1 MRNFISFYILIIM
14 CFPFISCKD
23 DTEIA
28 DFEVSE
34 VGFDAKL
41 RDVLI
46 QKGFSFNE
54 NGELIC
60 DNQVLNTTSLNL
72 SRCGLTSI
80 SGLRSFPSLIEV
92 NLEYNDFTVFDFG
105 DLPEEIKSVALR
117 GNDGITS
124 YVNLMSILCRPTVLR
139 LFAGVLHI

>member
-1 MRNFISFYILIIM
+1 MRNFISFYILIYYVLPVPSRARM
-14 CFPFISCKD
+14 TLRLLSSKC
-23 DTEIA
+23 
-28 DFEVSE
+28 SE

-80 SGLRSFPSLIEV
+80 SGLRSFPFSH
-92 NLEYNDFTVFDFG
+92 
-105 DLPEEIKSVALR
+105 R
-117 GNDGITS
+117 GK
-124 YVNLMSILCRPTVLR
+124 P
-139 LFAGVLHI
+139 

>member
-41 RDVLI
+41 RDDHT
-46 QKGFSFNE
+46 SSE
-54 NGELIC
+54 APEPC
-60 DNQVLNTTSLNL
+60 DRRRV
-72 SRCGLTSI
+72 
-80 SGLRSFPSLIEV
+80 
-92 NLEYNDFTVFDFG
+92 D
-105 DLPEEIKSVALR
+105 A
-117 GNDGITS
+117 
-124 YVNLMSILCRPTVLR
+124 
-139 LFAGVLHI
+139 

>member
-1 MRNFISFYILIIM
+1 M
-14 CFPFISCKD
+14 
-23 DTEIA
+23 
-28 DFEVSE
+28 
-34 VGFDAKL
+34 
-41 RDVLI
+41 
-46 QKGFSFNE
+46 
-54 NGELIC
+54 
-60 DNQVLNTTSLNL
+60 NL

-124 YVNLMSILCRPTVLR
+124 YVNLMSADGTYGSLQESYISEVA
-139 LFAGVLHI
+139 LFCKMEH

>member
-54 NGELIC
+54 NG
-60 DNQVLNTTSLNL
+60 
-72 SRCGLTSI
+72 
-80 SGLRSFPSLIEV
+80 
-92 NLEYNDFTVFDFG
+92 
-105 DLPEEIKSVALR
+105 
-117 GNDGITS
+117 
-124 YVNLMSILCRPTVLR
+124 
-139 LFAGVLHI
+139 

>member
-1 MRNFISFYILIIM
+1 M

-105 DLPEEIKSVALR
+105 DLPEEIKSVA
-117 GNDGITS
+117 
-124 YVNLMSILCRPTVLR
+124 
-139 LFAGVLHI
+139 